1 MQTKAKVN
9 FKFTKFVILLFYV
22 GFQTLPPPP
31 GPAWVRSRR
40 ESQIKLSTHYTVS
53 ISQQRTGECF
63 DYNDSYLEISS
74 NGRGESGVYRPM
86 RMFDRSCLSFTW
98 SRSWAYHW
106 MPGDLRTWQLQAAPA
121 SSRLL
126 RPAADVWYWLYCLP
140 ASRWPTNKYQNFP
153 QSKLSVCSSLEI
165 GSPLEVSGHT
175 RKNKTY
181 FFLHLLLCNPDDWC
195 WTQDRGGEETVMLYL
210 LEDCL
215 QFLAHCLP
223 TSLGETVVVERCCV
237 HCDAAYNPA

>member
-22 GFQTLPPPP
+22 GFQTLPSTP
-31 GPAWVRSRR
+31 GPAWVTSRR
-40 ESQIKLSTHYTVS
+40 ESQIKLSPHYTVS
-53 ISQQRTGECF
+53 ISQETTGECF
-63 DYNDSYLEISS
+63 DYNDSYLEIST

-86 RMFDRSCLSFTW
+86 RIFDRSCLSFTW

-121 SSRLL
+121 SSRLP
-126 RPAADVWYWLYCLP
+126 PAADVWYWLYCLP

-181 FFLHLLLCNPDDWC
+181 FFSSSSPL
-195 WTQDRGGEETVMLYL
+195 
-210 LEDCL
+210 
-215 QFLAHCLP
+215 
-223 TSLGETVVVERCCV
+223 
-237 HCDAAYNPA
+237 